1 METVERLEID
11 GTTVEAV
18 VGDLTTMD
26 VEAVVNAA
34 NKQLQHGGGLAG
46 ALASAGGPSI
56 QEEADRW
63 IEEHGP
69 LEDGEAA
76 VTGAGELPAR
86 LVIHTA
92 GPVYDEGSD
101 ENEPR
106 LREAVSAALR
116 EGRAAEATSIALP
129 AVSAGIYGYPA
140 EEATAII
147 ADEVVRWV
155 RDDGGFA
162 LIRLVGLDADTAE
175 LFAAGL
181 RGATDA

>member
-1 METVERLEID
+1 METVERREID
-11 GTTVEAV
+11 GTTIEAV

-26 VEAVVNAA
+26 VDAVVNAA

-46 ALASAGGPSI
+46 ALASAGGPSV
-56 QEEADRW
+56 QDESDRW
-63 IEEHGP
+63 VEEHGP

-86 LVIHTA
+86 HVVHTA

-106 LREAVSAALR
+106 LREAVRAALR
-116 EGRAAEATSIALP
+116 AGRSAGATSIALP
-129 AVSAGIYGYPA
+129 AISAGIYGYPA
-140 EEATAII
+140 EEATALI
-147 ADEVVRWV
+147 ADEVVRWA

-162 LIRLVGLDADTAE
+162 LVRLVGLDRDTAE

-181 RGATDA
+181 RAATRP